1 MADNPDQD
9 QKKHLPTEKRKADA
23 ALKGDV
29 MVSKEL
35 ASATM
40 MATAAGWLY
49 LAGGW
54 FFGANLDLVK
64 QGLALTAADH
74 RNFAPMENAGH
85 ILAGIGLPLASL
97 LAVTLLTAI
106 ATPALIGGLGWRS
119 NAMAFKGSR
128 INPLSGLKRMFGAQ
142 GATELVKAVAKVL
155 VLSAVGYWVLRNEL
169 PAIMGLAAVDIKIA
183 VAHAG
188 QAVAGAFFALSLG
201 LLVIAGIDVP
211 AQFFQRRKRLMMTD
225 QEMKDEIKQSEGS
238 PEMKQERRA
247 RQHEMLSNS
256 AHKAVGEA
264 AVILTNPTHFAI
276 ALRYRPGIDAAPVV
290 VARGRGEV
298 ALAIKALGKERG
310 VPTLEYPQLT
320 RAIYFTSRAGR
331 TISEDLYIAVAAILA
346 FVFQLDQ
353 ALAQRASLPRV
364 EVPSDKRFD
373 EHGRRGKGSRVSN

>member
-1 MADNPDQD
+1 MADNPDSD
-9 QKKHLPTEKRKADA
+9 QKKHLPTEKREADA
-23 ALKGDV
+23 ARNGDV

-54 FFGANLDLVK
+54 FFRANLQLVK
-64 QGLALTAADH
+64 QGLELSTGDH

-85 ILAGIGLPLASL
+85 ILAGIGLPFASL
-97 LAVTLLTAI
+97 LGITLFTAV

-119 NAMAFKGSR
+119 NAIAFKGSR
-128 INPLSGLKRMFGAQ
+128 INPMSGLKRMFGAQ
-142 GATELVKAVAKVL
+142 GATELGKAVAKVL
-155 VLSAVGYWVLRNEL
+155 VLSGIGYWVMQREL
-169 PAIMGLAAVDIKIA
+169 PAIMGFAAVDIKIA
-183 VAHAG
+183 VARAG

-211 AQFFQRRKRLMMTD
+211 AQFLQRRKRLMMTD
-225 QEMKDEIKQSEGS
+225 QEMKGEMRQSEGS
-238 PEMKQERRA
+238 PEMKAARRA
-247 RQHEMLSNS
+247 RQHELLSNS
-256 AHKAVGEA
+256 AHKAISEA

-276 ALRYRPGIDAAPVV
+276 ALRYRPGIDLAPIVA
-290 VARGRGEV
+290 ARGRGEV
-298 ALAIKALGKERG
+298 AQAIKALAKERG

-353 ALAQRASLPRV
+353 ALAQRTAPPRV
-364 EVPSDKRFD
+364 EVPTGKRFD
-373 EHGRRGKGSRVSN
+373 EHGRQAR

>member
-23 ALKGDV
+23 ARNGDI

-49 LAGGW
+49 LAGSW

-74 RNFAPMENAGH
+74 RNFAPMENAGQ
-85 ILAGIGLPLASL
+85 ILMGIGLPFFSL
-97 LAVTLLTAI
+97 LAVTLFTAI

-119 NAMAFKGSR
+119 SAMAFKGSR

-155 VLSAVGYWVLRNEL
+155 VLGAIGYWVLRNEL
-169 PAIMGLAAVDIKIA
+169 PAILGLAAVDIKIA
-183 VAHAG
+183 VARAG
-188 QAVAGAFFALSLG
+188 QSVAGAVFALSLG
-201 LLVIAGIDVP
+201 LLIIAGIDVP
-211 AQFFQRRKRLMMTD
+211 AQYLQRRKRLMMTD
-225 QEMKDEIKQSEGS
+225 QEIKDEMKQSEGS
-238 PEMKQERRA
+238 PEMKAARRA

-256 AHKAVGEA
+256 AHKAVSEA

-290 VARGRGEV
+290 AARGRGEV
-298 ALAIKALGKERG
+298 ALAIKSLAKERG

-353 ALAQRASLPRV
+353 ALAQRVAPPRV

-373 EHGRRGKGSRVSN
+373 EHGRRGRG

>member
-1 MADNPDQD
+1 MTDNPDTD

-23 ALKGDV
+23 ARNGDV

-54 FFGANLDLVK
+54 FFEANLGLVK
-64 QGLALTAADH
+64 QGLALSADDH
-74 RNFAPMENAGH
+74 RNFTPMENAAQ
-85 ILAGIGLPLASL
+85 IVVGIGLPFASL
-97 LAVTLLTAI
+97 LALTLFTAI
-106 ATPALIGGLGWRS
+106 ASPALIGSLGWRS
-119 NAMAFKGSR
+119 SSMAFKGSR

-142 GATELVKAVAKVL
+142 SATELVKAVAKVL
-155 VLSAVGYWVLRNEL
+155 VLGAIGYWVLRNEL

-183 VAHAG
+183 VVRAG
-188 QAVAGAFFALSLG
+188 QAIAGAVFALSLG

-211 AQFFQRRKRLMMTD
+211 AQFLQRRKRLMMTD
-225 QEMKDEIKQSEGS
+225 QEMKDEMKQSEGS
-238 PEMKQERRA
+238 PEMKNARRA

-256 AHKAVGEA
+256 AHKAVSEA

-290 VARGRGEV
+290 AARGRGEV
-298 ALAIKALGKERG
+298 ALAIKALAKERG

-346 FVFQLDQ
+346 FVFRLDQ
-353 ALAQRASLPRV
+353 ALAERAGPPRV
-364 EVPSDKRFD
+364 DVPPDKRFD
-373 EHGRRGKGSRVSN
+373 EHGRRGKA

>member
-1 MADNPDQD
+1 MTDNPDQD
-9 QKKHLPTEKRKADA
+9 QKKHFPTEKRKADA
-23 ALKGDV
+23 ARNGDV

-40 MATAAGWLY
+40 MATAAAWLY

-74 RNFAPMENAGH
+74 RNFAPMENAGQ
-85 ILAGIGLPLASL
+85 ILMGISLPFASL
-97 LAVTLLTAI
+97 LAVTLFSAI

-119 NAMAFKGSR
+119 SAMAFKGSR

-155 VLSAVGYWVLRNEL
+155 VLSAIGYWVLRNEL

-183 VAHAG
+183 VARAG
-188 QAVAGAFFALSLG
+188 QAIAGAFFALSLG

-211 AQFFQRRKRLMMTD
+211 AQFLQRRKRLMMTD
-225 QEMKDEIKQSEGS
+225 QEIKDEMKQSEGS
-238 PEMKQERRA
+238 PEMKHARRA

-256 AHKAVGEA
+256 AHKAVSEA

-276 ALRYRPGIDAAPVV
+276 ALRYRPGIDLAPVV
-290 VARGRGEV
+290 AARGRGEV
-298 ALAIKALGKERG
+298 AEAIKTLAKERG
-310 VPTLEYPQLT
+310 VPMLEYPQLT
-320 RAIYFTSRAGR
+320 RAIYFTSRPGR

-353 ALAQRASLPRV
+353 TLAQRVSPPKI
-364 EVPSDKRFD
+364 EVPTDKRFD
-373 EHGRRGKGSRVSN
+373 EHGRTARG

>member
-23 ALKGDV
+23 ARNGDV

-64 QGLALTAADH
+64 QGLALTATDY
-74 RNFAPMENAGH
+74 RNFAPMENAGK
-85 ILAGIGLPLASL
+85 ILVGIGLPFFSL
-97 LAVTLLTAI
+97 LAFTVFTAI
-106 ATPALIGGLGWRS
+106 ASPALIGSLGWRS
-119 NAMAFKGSR
+119 SAMAFKGSR
-128 INPLSGLKRMFGAQ
+128 INPMSGLKRMFGAQ
-142 GATELVKAVAKVL
+142 GATELAKAVAKVL
-155 VLSAVGYWVLRNEL
+155 VLGAIGYWVLQKEL
-169 PAIMGLAAVDIKIA
+169 PTIMGLAAVDVKIA
-183 VAHAG
+183 VARAG
-188 QAVAGAFFALSLG
+188 QAVTGAFFALSFG

-211 AQFFQRRKRLMMTD
+211 AQFLQRRKRLMMTD
-225 QEMKDEIKQSEGS
+225 QEIKDEMKQSEGS
-238 PEMKQERRA
+238 PEMKQARRA
-247 RQHEMLSNS
+247 RQQEMLSNS
-256 AHKAVGEA
+256 AHKAVSEA

-276 ALRYRPGIDAAPVV
+276 ALRYRPGVDLAPVV
-290 VARGRGEV
+290 AARGRGEV
-298 ALAIKALGKERG
+298 AQAIKALAKERG
-310 VPTLEYPQLT
+310 VPMLEYPQLT

-353 ALAQRASLPRV
+353 AMAQRASPPKV
-364 EVPSDKRFD
+364 DVPPNKRFD
-373 EHGRRGKGSRVSN
+373 EHGRRGR